1 MMNRSLAPLLFV
13 AATLMANSNAHAQC
27 TANSGAQRATLV
39 ELYTSEGCD
48 SCPPADRWLSTLK
61 TRNDVV
67 PLAFHVD
74 YWDYIGWKDRYA
86 QPQFGKRHRARVS
99 AQGGGSVHT
108 PQILFNGRDSDVWR
122 SEGRAERALSELHKL
137 TSSAVLSLAVTK
149 VGASAVAVS
158 VESQP
163 VNAAQQFHF
172 ALTQSN
178 VVSNVTA
185 GENKG
190 VSLKQDYI
198 VRAFQSA
205 SQPRAQ
211 LNVPAG
217 VSLDD
222 LSVSV
227 IAETKSGEYVQ
238 AVTKSLKG
246 C

>member
-1 MMNRSLAPLLFV
+1 MKTALLAALICAV
-13 AATLMANSNAHAQC
+13 GTNSALAQC
-27 TANSGAQRATLV
+27 TAQSSAQRATLV

-61 TRNDVV
+61 TRGDVV

-86 QPQFGKRHRARVS
+86 QPAFGKRHRARVT

-108 PQILFNGRDSDVWR
+108 PQVLFNGQDSDVWR
-122 SEGRAERALSELHKL
+122 QNARVSNILTELNKSAAPTTLALTISK
-137 TSSAVLSLAVTK
+137 
-149 VGASAVAVS
+149 GAA
-158 VESQP
+158 SQLEIA
-163 VNAAQQFHF
+163 VNAQPAASAQQFHF

-178 VVSNVTA
+178 VVSHVTA

-198 VRAFQSA
+198 VRAFASA
-205 SQPRAQ
+205 SQPKAT
-211 LNVPAG
+211 LVLPAG
-217 VSLDD
+217 VTMDD
-222 LSVSV
+222 LNVSV
-227 IAETKSGEYVQ
+227 IAETKNGEYVQ

-246 C
+246 CV